1 MTQSYRDTGH
11 SCNSCSRVVHVS
23 TRSWA
28 PQPVGFSGQL
38 GKEQTRANAEDLFSR
53 HGVGFGQPD
62 STPHP
67 GTCSVGAELPQD
79 FIRQDGGPT
88 ETLSEAPG
96 AYGCSCGEV
105 PPGLLHMRPLQHW
118 LHGRVPR
125 WAWKRGTHQ
134 VQITPACRKYLQPV
148 DRSFVPSGRSAPG
161 TGLQAC
167 CGIHGCLGHWLGSH
181 VQRARSVR
189 GMDGSPTALAYQLPR
204 VAGSTPCLEPPQRA
218 PSGQGRSGPY
228 GQRGDRCVYQPARR
242 FTLPSHV
249 ATRPPPP
256 PPLESEASEV
266 PSCHPHPRSVQLGGR
281 RAVSSSTS

>member
-11 SCNSCSRVVHVS
+11 SRNSRSRVVHVS
-23 TRSWA
+23 TRSCLSGTSASWVFRSTGERA
-28 PQPVGFSGQL
+28 NSCQCRGVGFS
-38 GKEQTRANAEDLFSR
+38 
-53 HGVGFGQPD
+53 QPD

-67 GTCSVGAELPQD
+67 GTCSVDAELPQD

-134 VQITPACRKYLQPV
+134 VQITPACRKNLQPV

-167 CGIHGCLGHWLGSH
+167 CGIHGCLGHRLGSH

-189 GMDGSPTALAYQLPR
+189 GMDGSPTALAYQLP
-204 VAGSTPCLEPPQRA
+204 
-218 PSGQGRSGPY
+218 
-228 GQRGDRCVYQPARR
+228 
-242 FTLPSHV
+242 
-249 ATRPPPP
+249 
-256 PPLESEASEV
+256 
-266 PSCHPHPRSVQLGGR
+266 
-281 RAVSSSTS
+281 